1 MNQSIHK
8 QAPLRLESGEYEA
21 LRLQVLRR
29 DNWRC
34 QLCGSMQNLE
44 VHHQLFRSHSGAD
57 VEGNLITLCA
67 KCHIRIHE
75 VRQY

>member
-1 MNQSIHK
+1 MKPSIQK

-34 QLCGSMQNLE
+34 QFCGSMQNLD
-44 VHHQLFRSHSGAD
+44 VHHQLFRSRSGAD
-57 VEGNLITLCA
+57 AEKNLITLCQT
-67 KCHIRIHE
+67 CHDAVHTSHE
-75 VRQY
+75 